1 MSSCCA
7 CCCFYPKYKRKV
19 DNIYPRSLDAPLNK
33 PEVDKLQYYVKIHPE
48 KLSKIGDYLYQNLKW
63 GLNGTYKNKNY
74 VKNTIEAVD
83 KILMAITPQNLN
95 YYANSYLRIIQKL
108 LEQGGA
114 GAGLSN
120 NGIAT
125 SGSGNL
131 NVNYTNNDNLEYQKM
146 AASMFQK
153 FCDKEASNSST
164 TSFNSNYDSF
174 VCQFS
179 TMCYNNNKDERIKAE
194 IRSSGL
200 QCLATMVKR
209 LVPDD
214 SLRAGYLW
222 DNMDKIVPALL
233 FIMHENFT
241 KTKHADPSEEC
252 DDRDLERY
260 TFKSKFR
267 DADDEI
273 SLTNS
278 RNDSDIDRVRI
289 KFRKN
294 NTNNNNN
301 DNLIG
306 GGANSTSHLEKV
318 NRSGN
323 GAAAASGSSSPDEG
337 NVMIVLSESNA
348 HRIEVVDPDHES
360 KMLLK
365 NLAHKADFTTIN
377 KIVSPILTYL
387 DGDKATGWQ
396 DARFVRCIFL
406 ILMSNV
412 KQQHAIV
419 IKELIKHLDSHR
431 NSSAQLKCYIIRAIS
446 ICIRI
451 SAMHSVGTAGQI
463 TEITTNLLKHL
474 NISVEKAALCEQ
486 QQPHLGRNELS
497 EQNKLQ
503 REIINAISE
512 FTSHLP
518 DYSKNEVIMFIT
530 RFINSQQFSYL
541 DLAMPKSASSENPSS
556 MLSSQLSARDQLNAK
571 LRPKYFE
578 CLHEICAKYKP
589 TQLFGAF
596 TSGQFFE
603 DILRLTL
610 VSDWASR
617 LRAHDILHQ
626 LLDKYQILNRIKQL
640 KPNLFYDSIRAAL
653 VASSGAGGEMNTSTS
668 SNSFYKSPKDN
679 ANSSSLSLNKVSSSS
694 YASPKRSDSSRT
706 NLKMTRNQTYLSQL
720 GLNENKFAA
729 SREDVQF
736 MRKYGRTF
744 LAYLNENLFL
754 VNNRRES
761 FENVFLTTGLFL
773 IGLFSEKEFLVDLVR
788 FGFHVQELALLNFEQ
803 PAFSFALQC
812 NIHKFVCA
820 YFLLL
825 SKTHGLGELFKYCS
839 EICDAR
845 RKKDLFRYVYP
856 EYILLDTMLPND
868 SGLSSASASLTE
880 IENEFKRE
888 LSASAKEYANTI
900 RNQKQ
905 SSSSGKD
912 REKLN
917 SSQANL
923 DAERNNDNN
932 NDTES
937 NLTSSTLTNKLS
949 ASKKSLASASSTKIK
964 DDESKPKTA
973 SWLFNKKL
981 VGELLETAGYST
993 TLLFMPNS
1001 DYSLS
1006 VSYLQQTLNP
1016 IQTALRFRSPYSY
1029 SYDSIAAMVPGEDA
1043 NSSEQPT
1050 TTTTSH
1056 LYHHHRDISKTH
1068 TRGYSGAGPIGMS
1081 PSNQLISTPRR
1092 SIEGESYSDD
1102 NTSYDSTS
1110 QISIDP
1116 NGCEGDYVNNK
1127 LFYIDGGLGN
1137 GGVDANQATIN
1148 SLSVLRQQQNL
1159 YIQQS
1164 KDITSFETIKRILF
1178 NGNAIGSNLS
1188 NSGIGG
1194 GGSGTLGANSGIVLT
1209 NRTSSTSSMA
1219 HKNSLKQ
1226 NGTSNENDQDSNQ
1239 SDQQMENSMKIISEF
1254 QHKPFDE
1261 IKESLIKSNQQSKEK
1276 YQQVFEFVSKEI
1288 TKEGSSIGGGL
1299 ANSGGSTVASNL
1311 SQINNIGNMN
1321 SNVNSSLGSLSGSSN
1336 QSGATANGVYYKET
1350 YQQRMIP
1357 LNDIEFPQLFM
1368 Y

>member
-179 TMCYNNNKDERIKAE
+179 SMCYNNNKDERIKAE

-241 KTKHADPSEEC
+241 KTKHVDLNEEY

-260 TFKSKFR
+260 IFKSKFR

-273 SLTNS
+273 SLNNS
-278 RNDSDIDRVRI
+278 RNANDSDIDRVKI
-289 KFRKN
+289 KFRK
-294 NTNNNNN
+294 NNNN

-306 GGANSTSHLEKV
+306 GGANSTSNLEKV
-318 NRSGN
+318 NKSGN
-323 GAAAASGSSSPDEG
+323 AAASGSSSPDEG
-337 NVMIVLSESNA
+337 NVMIVLNESNMN
-348 HRIEVVDPDHES
+348 RIEVVDPDHES

-365 NLAHKADFTTIN
+365 NLAYKADFTTIN
-377 KIVSPILTYL
+377 KIVLPILTYL
-387 DGDKATGWQ
+387 DNDKATGWQ
-396 DARFVRCIFL
+396 DSRFVRCIFL
-406 ILMSNV
+406 ILMNNV

-474 NISVEKAALCEQ
+474 NISVEKATICEQ
-486 QQPHLGRNELS
+486 QLIGRKASSDGELN

-541 DLAMPKSASSENPSS
+541 DLAMPKSTSNENQSSA
-556 MLSSQLSARDQLNAK
+556 LSNQLSARDQLNAK

-578 CLHEICAKYKP
+578 CLHEICTKYKP
-589 TQLFGAF
+589 TQLFSAF

-640 KPNLFYDSIRAAL
+640 KPNLFYDSIRTAI
-653 VASSGAGGEMNTSTS
+653 VASSEMNKSTS

-679 ANSSSLSLNKVSSSS
+679 VNSNLSLNKVSST
-694 YASPKRSDSSRT
+694 SPKRSDSSHT

-720 GLNENKFAA
+720 GLNENKFTA
-729 SREDVQF
+729 SKEDIQF

-754 VNNRRES
+754 INNRRES

-773 IGLFSEKEFLVDLVR
+773 IGLFNEKEFLVDLVR

-803 PAFSFALQC
+803 PSFTFALQC
-812 NIHKFVCA
+812 NIHKYVCA

-825 SKTHGLGELFKYCS
+825 SKTYGISDLYKYCS
-839 EICDAR
+839 EICDIR

-900 RNQKQ
+900 QNQKQ
-905 SSSSGKD
+905 SNSGKD
-912 REKLN
+912 RENDNGKKLN

-923 DAERNNDNN
+923 DTEK

-949 ASKKSLASASSTKIK
+949 ASKKSLVSTSSSKIK
-964 DDESKPKTA
+964 DDENKSKTA
-973 SWLFNKKL
+973 SWLFNKKI
-981 VGELLETAGYST
+981 VGELLENAGYST

-1029 SYDSIAAMVPGEDA
+1029 SYDSIAAIIPGEDA
-1043 NSSEQPT
+1043 NSSEPT
-1050 TTTTSH
+1050 SN

-1116 NGCEGDYVNNK
+1116 NGFEGDYVNNK

-1148 SLSVLRQQQNL
+1148 SLSVLKQQQNL

-1164 KDITSFETIKRILF
+1164 KEITSFETIKRILF

-1209 NRTSSTSSMA
+1209 NHTSSTSSMI

-1226 NGTSNENDQDSNQ
+1226 NGTTNENDQDSNQ

-1288 TKEGSSIGGGL
+1288 TKEGGSIGGGL

-1321 SNVNSSLGSLSGSSN
+1321 SNVNTSLGSLSGSSN